1 MLKRGQPS
9 LYKLKEG
16 RVNEECS
23 CEQEHL
29 LHEWTCSIG
38 KLIKWVT
45 LASHLLSLLDTAC
58 RFVMLLPAEWPGFT
72 SCSADIN
79 ERSFRWNSSCILHG
93 VGRSCKNMWVGMSLQ
108 TPTASATI
116 MNSSSIFE
124 DGMFMSYLWYIG
136 FLPIVVIPDHG
147 AKEVSPWND

>member
-1 MLKRGQPS
+1 MFADIGVGEGYAKERIIRYSRERSMLKRGQPS

-29 LHEWTCSIG
+29 LDEWTRSIG

-58 RFVMLLPAEWPGFT
+58 RFVMLLPAE
-72 SCSADIN
+72 
-79 ERSFRWNSSCILHG
+79 
-93 VGRSCKNMWVGMSLQ
+93 
-108 TPTASATI
+108 
-116 MNSSSIFE
+116 
-124 DGMFMSYLWYIG
+124 
-136 FLPIVVIPDHG
+136 
-147 AKEVSPWND
+147 

>member
-29 LHEWTCSIG
+29 LDEWTRSIG

-58 RFVMLLPAEWPGFT
+58 RFVMLLPAEWHAFT
-72 SCSADIN
+72 SCSTDIN
-79 ERSFRWNSSCILHG
+79 ERSLRWNSSCILHG
-93 VGRSCKNMWVGMSLQ
+93 VGRSCITGTQLL
-108 TPTASATI
+108 TRPTFGFT
-116 MNSSSIFE
+116 
-124 DGMFMSYLWYIG
+124 SYLSLCPPYLIWEHFPVPSLSGAYAFYDS
-136 FLPIVVIPDHG
+136 FLL
-147 AKEVSPWND
+147 EYF